1 MTSEG
6 EKGQHRA
13 QLGNELESAPYWH
26 LIGVRV
32 DEIASGYCRLRG
44 KGAKIVSGRGGRI
57 RTDDL
62 LNPIQVRYRAA
73 LRPDSTHASTRVP
86 TPARTRS
93 VPPGAAGLQ
102 RSEVVRE
109 GDDAGACQRHACEL
123 AAGQQAEAL
132 GQVVVHHA
140 RHQVEGEEQ

>member
-44 KGAKIVSGRGGRI
+44 KRGENRIWSGRSDSNRRPPEPHSGALPDCATPRPVPMLAQRRFFRPATGRDAWGESL
-57 RTDDL
+57 RLDVGVRDD
-62 LNPIQVRYRAA
+62 
-73 LRPDSTHASTRVP
+73 
-86 TPARTRS
+86 
-93 VPPGAAGLQ
+93 
-102 RSEVVRE
+102 
-109 GDDAGACQRHACEL
+109 DD
-123 AAGQQAEAL
+123 QQP
-132 GQVVVHHA
+132 Q
-140 RHQVEGEEQ
+140 